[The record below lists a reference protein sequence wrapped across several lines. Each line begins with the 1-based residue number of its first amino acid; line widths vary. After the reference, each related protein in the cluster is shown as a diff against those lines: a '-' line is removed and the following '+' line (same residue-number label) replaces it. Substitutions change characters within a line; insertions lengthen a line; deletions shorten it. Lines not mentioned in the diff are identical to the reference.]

1 MDFISKK
8 QDVINN
14 IITFEGYMASKDK
27 EQRGFALDLMKHS
40 KTMCV
45 YKVNGENHFAPSRFC
60 GFKENSMAA
69 YLKNEEKETRDTNA
83 ALDKVV
89 GKHFSNDTIE
99 EKFLAFAT
107 SKSLE
112 VAPGKKAY
120 WRVKDERGKNLDI
133 KL

>member
-8 QDVINN
+8 SDAINN
-14 IITFEGYMASKDK
+14 ITTFEGYLTGKDK
-27 EQRGFALDLMKHS
+27 EQREFAMNLMKNG
-40 KTMCV
+40 KTFCV

-60 GFKENSMAA
+60 GFKENSMTA
-69 YLKNEEKETRDTNA
+69 YLKNEESDTRDTNSV
-83 ALDKVV
+83 LDKVI

-99 EKFLAFAT
+99 EKFSAYVTSLGIAAAAT
-107 SKSLE
+107 KNNF
-112 VAPGKKAY
+112 